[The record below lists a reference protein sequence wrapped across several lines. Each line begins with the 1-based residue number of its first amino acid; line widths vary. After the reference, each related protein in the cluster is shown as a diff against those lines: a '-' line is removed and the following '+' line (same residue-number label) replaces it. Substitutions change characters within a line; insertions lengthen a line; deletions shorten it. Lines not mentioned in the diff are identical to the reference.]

1 MPLGTELAQ
10 ANEMWHI
17 KYGECI
23 VEWIIEKWNKGKS
36 LKHDHIIEIKN
47 ETYNK
52 YSSKSRKVIFVFCP
66 CIK

>member
-1 MPLGTELAQ
+1 
-10 ANEMWHI
+10 MWHI
-17 KYGECI
+17 KYGECT